1 MRADHP
7 ESDHRLLGRREAIVA
22 LGGIG
27 VIWYASRAARRAIRS
42 AFAVRPASAASTCVL
57 APEETEGPYYIAN
70 EPFRSDI
77 TEDHPGLP
85 LVIRFRV
92 RSATTCKRIAGAT
105 VEIWHADAGGNYS
118 GINGASTTF
127 LRGQQTTN
135 GVGRAEFTTIYPGW
149 YMGRTAHIHVKV
161 HVGGTV
167 VHTGQLYFD
176 DTITD
181 ALWSAVA
188 AEAPQA
194 GKEGR
199 LRGEEHARRP
209 DLSLGTRPC
218 DFVTAYRL
226 DGLSACPSD
235 GSCPVVRSS
244 GRARV
249 ATWA

>member
-105 VEIWHADAGGNYS
+105 VEIWHADAGGNYY

-181 ALWSAVA
+181 AVYAQAPYA
-188 AEAPQA
+188 AH
-194 GKEGR
+194 GR
-199 LRGEEHARRP
+199 RDTTNA
-209 DLSLGTRPC
+209 
-218 DFVTAYRL
+218 
-226 DGLSACPSD
+226 SD
-235 GSCPVVRSS
+235 GIY
-244 GRARV
+244 ARGGAQSLLKLRKRGKKGGYAARNTLAV
-249 ATWA
+249 QT